1 MASLEEEKKAKDPTV
16 FGKSSLSSL
25 LENNMLSRL

>member
-1 MASLEEEKKAKDPTV
+1 MATLEEEKKLKDPTV
-16 FGKSSLSSL
+16 FGKSSPSFL